1 MVAKISLGNSLYG
14 SLVYNG
20 EKINKEHGRV
30 LDTNK
35 IYNYGTGKIN
45 IHRVFEDFKRW
56 MPQATKAEKTMMH
69 ISLNPHPDDRLSE
82 AQYIQIAHEYM
93 EKMGF
98 ADMPYVVVKHEDI
111 DRHHIHIVALRVRP
125 DGSAID
131 SRNNYY
137 RSKEITREI
146 ERKYGLH
153 TAERQRITPDMPIRK
168 VDPNGDI
175 KRQVANTV
183 KMVGMRY
190 KFQTL
195 GEYNAILSLYNIRCE
210 EADGRV
216 NGREYHGLVYFATD
230 DNNKTIASP
239 FKASRLGKFAGREA
253 IEQRYERSKERIE
266 IKPMKKKVS
275 GIMSKSTGKEDF
287 IARLKAENIDLVL
300 RYTDEGRIYG
310 ATYIDH
316 DSRTVLNGSRLG
328 RTFSANALE
337 DWFNNPA
344 DNPITTPQP
353 DVQTDTPQ
361 EPQPDIQSDNNTPD
375 NGQQQSLSG
384 NSQSGNTQSGN
395 SQSGNAQ
402 SGGGT
407 SSTQSTGQAQTTGIK
422 QSQGYDDTSMLD
434 GLGGLFSV
442 GPGFDAQ
449 EEAFYREM
457 QRRKKKKRRGPNL

>member
-35 IYNYGTGKIN
+35 IYNDGTGKIN

-98 ADMPYVVVKHEDI
+98 AEMPYVIVKHEDI

-168 VDPNGDI
+168 IDPTGDI

-195 GEYNAILSLYNIRCE
+195 GEYNAILSLYNVRCE

-230 DNNKTIASP
+230 DEGKTIASP

-253 IEQRYERSKERIE
+253 IEQRYERSKQRID
-266 IKPMKKKVS
+266 IKPLKKKIS
-275 GIMSKSTGKEDF
+275 RIMSQSTDKEDF
-287 IARLKAENIDLVL
+287 IARLKAENIYLNL

-328 RTFSANALE
+328 RNFSANALE
-337 DWFNNPA
+337 NWFNNPA
-344 DNPITTPQP
+344 ENPIAVTQPEVQP
-353 DVQTDTPQ
+353 DM
-361 EPQPDIQSDNNTPD
+361 QPDNSTPD
-375 NGQQQSLSG
+375 NSQQQ
-384 NSQSGNTQSGN
+384 SQSGNTQSGN
-395 SQSGNAQ
+395 TQSGNTQ
-402 SGGGT
+402 SGSGT
-407 SSTQSTGQAQTTGIK
+407 SSTQTSGQSQSNATNGNTGQ
-422 QSQGYDDTSMLD
+422 SQRYDDTSMLD

-442 GPGFDAQ
+442 GPGFDSQ

-457 QRRKKKKRRGPNL
+457 QRRKKKKRRGPKL

>member
-35 IYNYGTGKIN
+35 VYNDGTGKIN

-111 DRHHIHIVALRVRP
+111 DRHHIHIVALRVKP

-153 TAERQRITPDMPIRK
+153 TAERQKITPDMPIRK
-168 VDPNGDI
+168 IDSNGDI

-183 KMVGMRY
+183 KMIGMRY
-190 KFQTL
+190 KFLTL

-230 DNNKTIASP
+230 DEGKTIASP

-253 IEQRYERSKERIE
+253 IDRRYERSRDRID
-266 IKPMKKKVS
+266 IKPLKKKVS
-275 GIMSKSTGKEDF
+275 RIMSQSTGKEDF
-287 IARLKAENIDLVL
+287 IARLKAEDIDLVL
-300 RYTDEGRIYG
+300 RYTAEGRVYG

-316 DSRTVLNGSRLG
+316 NSMTVLNGSRLG
-328 RTFSANALE
+328 RSFSANALE
-337 DWFNNPA
+337 NWFTNPA
-344 DNPITTPQP
+344 ENPIASS
-353 DVQTDTPQ
+353 
-361 EPQPDIQSDNNTPD
+361 QPDIQPDAHTDVQPDNSTPD
-375 NGQQQSLSG
+375 NSQQQTQSD
-384 NSQSGNTQSGN
+384 NSQSGNNQSGN
-395 SQSGNAQ
+395 NQSGT
-402 SGGGT
+402 GT
-407 SSTQSTGQAQTTGIK
+407 SSTQPTGQAQSYSLNANMS
-422 QSQGYDDTSMLD
+422 QSQGYNDTSMLD
-434 GLGGLFSV
+434 GLGGLFSI

-457 QRRKKKKRRGPNL
+457 QRRKKKKRRGPKL